1 MLMLTPDSAPIFLP
15 AIKKT
20 QQTILENVRYENFY
34 FYFLFLF
41 FIFIFI
47 LNKHTNLPIIYT
59 HIFKPNKLIFLSQI
73 NPYF

>member
-1 MLMLTPDSAPIFLP
+1 MNLELSSAPILMLMLTPDSAPIFLP

-41 FIFIFI
+41 LF

-59 HIFKPNKLIFLSQI
+59 HIFKAK
-73 NPYF
+73 

>member
-1 MLMLTPDSAPIFLP
+1 MLTPDSAPIFLP

-34 FYFLFLF
+34 FLF
-41 FIFIFI
+41 

-59 HIFKPNKLIFLSQI
+59 HIFKAK
-73 NPYF
+73 

>member
-59 HIFKPNKLIFLSQI
+59 HIFKPNKPIFLSQI